1 MRIAKLL
8 PVLGVV
14 LSVATTGVV
23 NSVQA
28 SAALPSG
35 ASNFVPVIDLG
46 SALGDLATLASTPCK
61 VGSSNIT
68 ELKAGDSLTL
78 PATDLMKALAVANEL
93 KAKSDSLVDLTCSP
107 SMIVSGSE
115 KSVAGTVTNAALGL
129 SGTFALK
136 CTFRQS
142 LQIDATLSIGLS
154 LPRGASVVV
163 RGADK
168 QIPMTCSMTA
178 NFADGT
184 SITGSVDGFADV
196 GNLKSDSC
204 TGDTRMSCVPLAIT
218 AKVTVTSTTGKLAG
232 YTGTG
237 TYTLTPAFTMGSLNE
252 NLATLQQNIGKSS
265 VRVSRAV
272 GAASSREGS
281 LNIDFTPGSPR
292 TDIVYPV
299 VAADGSS
306 TVGTGSLIAATGPR
320 KAKCSYALT
329 SGKRSATVVSF
340 VSSTTGVMPT
350 HTITK
355 KQYDSV
361 RKTLGAKPGSRLSLV
376 VACGKTRATQA
387 VTLG

>member
-14 LSVATTGVV
+14 LSVATTSVV

-28 SAALPSG
+28 SATLPSG

-61 VGSSNIT
+61 VGSSNIN

-142 LQIDATLSIGLS
+142 LQIDATLSIGSS

-204 TGDTRMSCVPLAIT
+204 TGDTRVSCVPLAIT

-252 NLATLQQNIGKSS
+252 NLATLQQAIGKSS

-292 TDIVYPV
+292 TDIVYPA

-350 HTITK
+350 HTVTK

>member
-14 LSVATTGVV
+14 LSVATTSVV

-28 SAALPSG
+28 SATLPSG

-61 VGSSNIT
+61 VGSSNIN

-142 LQIDATLSIGLS
+142 LQIDATLSIGSS

-204 TGDTRMSCVPLAIT
+204 TGDTRVSCVPLAIT

-252 NLATLQQNIGKSS
+252 NLATLQQAIGKSS

-292 TDIVYPV
+292 TDIVYPA

-350 HTITK
+350 HTVTK

-376 VACGKTRATQA
+376 VACGKTRATQS

>member
-14 LSVATTGVV
+14 LSVATTSVV

-61 VGSSNIT
+61 VGSSNIN

-142 LQIDATLSIGLS
+142 LQIDATLSIGSS

-204 TGDTRMSCVPLAIT
+204 TGDTRVSCVPLAIT

-252 NLATLQQNIGKSS
+252 NLATLQQAIGKSS

-292 TDIVYPV
+292 TDIVYPA

-306 TVGTGSLIAATGPR
+306 TVGIGSLIAATGPR

-350 HTITK
+350 HTVTK

-376 VACGKTRATQA
+376 VTCGKTRATQA

>member
-1 MRIAKLL
+1 
-8 PVLGVV
+8 
-14 LSVATTGVV
+14 
-23 NSVQA
+23 
-28 SAALPSG
+28 
-35 ASNFVPVIDLG
+35 
-46 SALGDLATLASTPCK
+46 
-61 VGSSNIT
+61 
-68 ELKAGDSLTL
+68 
-78 PATDLMKALAVANEL
+78 
-93 KAKSDSLVDLTCSP
+93 
-107 SMIVSGSE
+107 
-115 KSVAGTVTNAALGL
+115 
-129 SGTFALK
+129 
-136 CTFRQS
+136 
-142 LQIDATLSIGLS
+142 
-154 LPRGASVVV
+154 
-163 RGADK
+163 
-168 QIPMTCSMTA
+168 MTA

-204 TGDTRMSCVPLAIT
+204 TGDTRVSCVPLAIT

-252 NLATLQQNIGKSS
+252 NLATLQQAIGKSS

-292 TDIVYPV
+292 TDIVYPA

-350 HTITK
+350 HTVTK

>member
-14 LSVATTGVV
+14 LSVATTSVV

-61 VGSSNIT
+61 VGSSNIN

-115 KSVAGTVTNAALGL
+115 KSVAGTVTNVALGL

-142 LQIDATLSIGLS
+142 LQIDATLRIGSS

-178 NFADGT
+178 NFTDGT

-204 TGDTRMSCVPLAIT
+204 TGDTRVSCVPLAIT

-252 NLATLQQNIGKSS
+252 NLATLQQAIGKSS

-329 SGKRSATVVSF
+329 SGKRSATIVSF

-350 HTITK
+350 HTVTK

-361 RKTLGAKPGSRLSLV
+361 RKTLGAKPGSQLSLV

>member
-1 MRIAKLL
+1 
-8 PVLGVV
+8 
-14 LSVATTGVV
+14 
-23 NSVQA
+23 
-28 SAALPSG
+28 
-35 ASNFVPVIDLG
+35 LG
-46 SALGDLATLASTPCK
+46 SVLADLATLASTPCK

-68 ELKAGDSLTL
+68 ELKSGDSLTL
-78 PATDLMKALAVANEL
+78 PATDLMNALAVANEL
-93 KAKSDSLVDLTCSP
+93 KAKSDSLVDLTCSA

-115 KSVAGTVTNAALGL
+115 KSASGTVTNAVLGL
-129 SGTFALK
+129 SGSFALK
-136 CTFRQS
+136 CAFRQS
-142 LQIDATLSIGLS
+142 LQIDAMLSIGSS

-168 QIPMTCSMTA
+168 QIPTICSMTA
-178 NFADGT
+178 NFTDGT

-196 GNLKSDSC
+196 GNLKSGSC
-204 TGDTRMSCVPLAIT
+204 TGDTRVSCVPLAIT

-237 TYTLTPAFTMGSLNE
+237 AYTLTPAFTVGSLND
-252 NLATLQQNIGKSS
+252 NLATLQQAIGKSS
-265 VRVSRAV
+265 VRASRAV

-281 LNIDFTPGSPR
+281 LTIDFTPGSPR
-292 TDIVYPV
+292 TDIVHPV

-306 TVGTGSLIAATGPR
+306 TVATGLLVAATGPR
-320 KAKCSYALT
+320 KTKCSYALT
-329 SGKRSATVVSF
+329 SGKRSVTIANF
-340 VSSTTGVMPT
+340 VSATTGVMPT
-350 HTITK
+350 HTVTK